1 MFKKN
6 KDYYITSMA
15 CYVDLTVN
23 ITKLPN
29 YAKIKQT
36 SDLANAISRSGV
48 DLGYG
53 RKELMLGKTS
63 GTNLIF
69 RSDKSRRDQYLEDV
83 EFFDVENKIPKNVH
97 IYSAYEELNDRD
109 LKFLTTYPNS
119 PIRSYIVKLSNNLKF
134 LTRFLNDASEGFM
147 DEYAK

>member
-69 RSDKSRRDQYLEDV
+69 RSDKSRRDQYLEGV
-83 EFFDVENKIPKNVH
+83 EFFDVENKILKNVR
-97 IYSAYEELNDRD
+97 IYSAYEELKDRG

-147 DEYAK
+147 D

>member
-1 MFKKN
+1 
-6 KDYYITSMA
+6 MA

-69 RSDKSRRDQYLEDV
+69 RSDKSRRDQYLEGV
-83 EFFDVENKIPKNVH
+83 EFFDVENKILKNVR
-97 IYSAYEELNDRD
+97 IYSAYEELKDRG

-147 DEYAK
+147 D